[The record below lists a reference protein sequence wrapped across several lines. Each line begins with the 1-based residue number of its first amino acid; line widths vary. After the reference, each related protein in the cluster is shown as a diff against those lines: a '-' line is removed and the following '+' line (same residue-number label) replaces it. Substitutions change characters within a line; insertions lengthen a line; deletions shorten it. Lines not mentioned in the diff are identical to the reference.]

1 MIRDLLFSSRTSRN
15 NNRVVRRILIKLDLY
30 LDDSKFEPF
39 AEIIEVIVGK
49 WLVVER
55 AIEVSKSKE
64 RLFIR
69 RN

>member
-49 WLVVER
+49 
-55 AIEVSKSKE
+55 
-64 RLFIR
+64 
-69 RN
+69 